1 MLIATNDRH
10 RAEAKSGEQGPDRNN
25 NYHDVRKGDDQVNS
39 DLDREVMTTICRSV
53 VIMTT
58 ARIMLLLIRLLIIM
72 MNMINEK
79 EIF

>member
-1 MLIATNDRH
+1 M
-10 RAEAKSGEQGPDRNN
+10 
-25 NYHDVRKGDDQVNS
+25 NS